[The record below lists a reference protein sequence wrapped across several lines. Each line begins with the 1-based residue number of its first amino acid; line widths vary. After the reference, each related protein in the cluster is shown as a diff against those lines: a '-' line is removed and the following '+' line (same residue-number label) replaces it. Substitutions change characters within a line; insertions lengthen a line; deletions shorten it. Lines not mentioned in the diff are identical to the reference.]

1 MDVLNLKN
9 QLELQEQRFNENV
22 TSMKNFLQELDQKLK
37 AVQTEEDELNLKLQ
51 RTKEQI
57 GSLEN
62 TISKLTTEVA
72 ELETKIK
79 NQQEIQNQQEETLS
93 KLRTAID
100 DLQTRKT
107 NHENAITALK
117 ADISTMNQQLEQKR
131 QARETLLANLDKE
144 VEEITSRLKTAK
156 ERLQSLAEEYSG
168 MDYLM
173 SSDLMQTPEVEI
185 LAIVAAQ
192 RPVSSETIKDQVKSV
207 SAVLVTRT
215 ITKLEADGMI
225 VSKDGL
231 WDLSDDLINKIG
243 Q

>member
-1 MDVLNLKN
+1 MDVMNLRT
-9 QLELQEQRFNENV
+9 QLETHEQRFNGNIL
-22 TSMKNFLQELDQKLK
+22 SMKNLLEILDQKLK
-37 AVQTEEDELNLKLQ
+37 EVKNEEDELSLRFQ
-51 RTKEQI
+51 RSKEQI
-57 GSLEN
+57 ESLEN
-62 TISKLTTEVA
+62 TISKLTNEVN

-100 DLQTRKT
+100 DLETRKT
-107 NHENAITALK
+107 NYQNAITALK
-117 ADISTMNQQLEQKR
+117 ADISTMKQQLDQKR
-131 QARETLLANLDKE
+131 SARETLLANLDKE
-144 VEEITSRLKTAK
+144 VEEVTFKLEEAK
-156 ERLQSLAEEYSG
+156 KKLQSLAEEYSG

-192 RPVSSETIKDQVKSV
+192 RPVSSEAIKDQVKSV

-231 WDLSDDLINKIG
+231 WDLSDDLIKKVG

>member
-1 MDVLNLKN
+1 MDVMNLRT
-9 QLELQEQRFNENV
+9 QLETHEQRFNENIL
-22 TSMKNFLQELDQKLK
+22 SMKNLLEILDQKLK
-37 AVQTEEDELNLKLQ
+37 EVKNEEDELSLRFQ
-51 RTKEQI
+51 RSKEQI
-57 GSLEN
+57 ESLEN
-62 TISKLTTEVA
+62 TISKLTNEVN

-100 DLQTRKT
+100 DLETRKT
-107 NHENAITALK
+107 NYQNAITALK
-117 ADISTMNQQLEQKR
+117 ADISTMKQQLDQKR
-131 QARETLLANLDKE
+131 SARETLLANLDKE
-144 VEEITSRLKTAK
+144 VEEVTFKLEEAK
-156 ERLQSLAEEYSG
+156 KKLQSLAEEYSG

-192 RPVSSETIKDQVKSV
+192 RPVSSEAIKDQVKSV

-231 WDLSDDLINKIG
+231 WDLSDDLIKKIG